1 MKTYLALISTALF
14 AALSVAP
21 AVEALHKYPAF
32 LRKSEIKISNSY
44 TPFGNRMAFS
54 RYGDDG
60 SSCIVDPNGV
70 LTWIDSQGTVRQLE
84 GTELATPMFVTNTEC
99 LVWNNRFVDYDIYPN
114 RPKAE
119 IKYFRSTTGS
129 TTVTSQLVPTEG
141 VEVSDTSPVTTTT
154 DSLNFVTFERKDNG
168 VEGVT
173 SLTIQRDTCVMRI
186 YRMTYSGAVQL
197 ISSLSFLIRGE
208 FGYSTATVAGPVQ
221 DAVSFGSDGSI
232 LVHVGEV
239 YDITYFD
246 FVDKYYWFDSSGRWI
261 SLTLPTYSDPLLMTI
276 VPARINRCIFTSNTR
291 LVYEMGTNDL
301 GIKLQE
307 QRRSPTT
314 GALIQSSVQPV
325 TGVGATETTV
335 ESSSYTKAGNKRY
348 FYTVDP
354 AIPTVLRTYRL
365 VDTGVDASFTRT
377 HQLPFSVG
385 SATVVAT
392 VNPVDGSALLYGE
405 DGLLNLWLHSGT
417 DLLVADAPGSNVSTI
432 LNSEQGTPLYV
443 TDEQA
448 VIWENARAPI
458 GDDGKIPP
466 AVITHNSRDTGTNV
480 LTPTNV
486 PVIGASVLNPIPY
499 TPSFPYWNL
508 TVLEKFAAD
517 TAYARVYYLDTVFIA
532 DRDGDGLIDT
542 SETGTGVYV
551 SPTDTGTDP
560 RNADTDNDGL
570 DDYEELYLYGTDPN
584 NSDSDGDGIFDSE
597 EVLTYSTDPTLAD
610 TDLDGINDFDEIFLL
625 HTDPNVKS
633 FGETPDPTDNVD
645 FTSTS
650 VSGNYEGL
658 VYDPASGFTFKQTL
672 SLTSKGSFTGSL
684 KGLLSD
690 SSLRGQF
697 DSTGLYTGPVTA
709 QGVTSVQMVVAPD
722 SIGRYII
729 SGSYQ
734 TTSGGTLYFELRRP
748 QYSKSNRYT
757 GPAKVTLQ
765 AGLYKDAFGP
775 QGNAVGTGTIST
787 SGQVSLTFYLPD
799 GGTQSF
805 SGPILDGDTVALFS
819 KRTSGNKPVIV
830 GSLKFEDISGVSDFD
845 GYVRLFGGS
854 SSSSAMFPTGYDQKR
869 ELLGAYYYPPAR
881 GTMPLNQ
888 FLPTSNNS
896 VFKWING
903 NFAGVNKVGTWS
915 TNASVLIPKT
925 QFDSGALS
933 FNAATGLMSVSYTRT
948 DTDLDLLKATS
959 KGHVVVQQKTATV
972 NGYYV
977 SARSAGLFEVL
988 PNSGGLPPETTAI
1001 SPKTKTM
1008 PLAGGIYSVTVT
1020 TVGAWAV
1027 VVPTTATWVSV
1038 ATNSQTGIGVLTG
1051 TGNGTVTITVQ
1062 PGVAVMRNVAE
1073 IKIAGINH
1081 TLTRDFR

>member
-1 MKTYLALISTALF
+1 MKKYLALISTVLF
-14 AALSVAP
+14 AALSFAP
-21 AVEALHKYPAF
+21 AVEEMHKFPVF
-32 LRKSEIKISNSY
+32 IRNSTIKIPNSY
-44 TPFGNRMAFS
+44 TPFGNRMTFS

-60 SSCIVDPNGV
+60 SSCLVDANGV

-84 GTELATPMFVTNTEC
+84 GTELATPLFVTNTEC
-99 LVWNNRFVDYDIYPN
+99 LVWNNRFVDYDVYPN

-119 IKYFRSTTGS
+119 IKYFRSTAGS

-141 VEVSDTSPVTTTT
+141 VEVTDTSPVTTTT
-154 DSLNFVTFERKDNG
+154 GSLNFVTFERKDNG

-197 ISSLSFLIRGE
+197 INSLSFLIRGE
-208 FGYSTATVAGPVQ
+208 FGYSTATLAGPVQ
-221 DAVSFGSDGSI
+221 DAVSFGSDGSV
-232 LVHVGEV
+232 LLHVGEV
-239 YDITYFD
+239 YDRNISD
-246 FVDKYYWFDSSGRWI
+246 FVHQYYWFDSNGRREL
-261 SLTLPTYSDPLLMTI
+261 LTLPSNGVDLLYGLPI
-276 VPARINRCIFTSNTR
+276 PARINRCIFTSNTR
-291 LVYEMGTNDL
+291 IVYELGENDDA
-301 GIKLQE
+301 IKLQE
-307 QRRSPTT
+307 QRRSPST
-314 GALIQSSVQPV
+314 GALISSATQPIS
-325 TGVGATETTV
+325 GVGATETTI
-335 ESSSYTKAGNKRY
+335 ESSSYTKAGNNRY

-354 AIPTVLRTYRL
+354 AVPKTVYTYRL
-365 VDTGVDASFTRT
+365 LDSGVDGAPRA
-377 HQLPFSVG
+377 HQLTFPVTA
-385 SATVVAT
+385 ATVVST
-392 VNPVDGSALLYGE
+392 VSPLDGSALLFGE
-405 DGLLNLWLHSGT
+405 DGISNLWLHSGIT
-417 DLLVADAPGSNVSTI
+417 GIAGNPGVNVSE
-432 LNSEQGTPLYV
+432 LPNSEKSTPLYV

-458 GDDGKIPP
+458 GDDGKVPP
-466 AVITHNSRDTGTNV
+466 AVITHYTRDTTSNV

-486 PVIGASVLNPIPY
+486 PVIGATVLNPIPY
-499 TPSFPYWNL
+499 TPSFPYWTI

-517 TAYARVYYLDTVFIA
+517 TAYARTYYLDEIFIA
-532 DRDGDGLIDT
+532 DRDGDGIIDT
-542 SETGTGVYV
+542 YETGTGVYV

-570 DDYEELYLYGTDPN
+570 TDYDELYVYGTDPN
-584 NSDSDGDGIFDSE
+584 NSDSDGDGISDND
-597 EVLTYSTDPTLAD
+597 EVSIYSTDPTLTD
-610 TDLDGINDFDEIFLL
+610 TDLDGISDYDEIFIL

-658 VYDPASGFTFKQTL
+658 VYDPASGFSFKQTL
-672 SLTSKGSFTGSL
+672 ALTSKGSFTSNL

-690 SSLRGQF
+690 GSLRGQF

-709 QGVTSVQMVVAPD
+709 QGVTFVQMVVAPD
-722 SIGRYII
+722 AFGRYII

-734 TTSGGTLYFELRRP
+734 TISGGSLYFELRRS
-748 QYSKSNRYT
+748 QYSKTNRYT
-757 GPAKVTLQ
+757 GPAKVTLH
-765 AGLYKDAFGP
+765 AALSEDAFGP

-830 GSLKFEDISGVSDFD
+830 GSLMFEDISGVSDLD
-845 GYVRLFGGS
+845 GFVRLFGGRS
-854 SSSSAMFPTGYDQKR
+854 SSSMMFPTGYDQKR
-869 ELLGAYYYPPAR
+869 QLLGAYYYPPAR
-881 GTMPLNQ
+881 GTMPINQ

-925 QFDSGALS
+925 QFDSGNLK
-933 FNAATGLMSVSYTRT
+933 FTAATGVMTVSYTRT
-948 DTDLDLLKATS
+948 DVDLDLLNAPA
-959 KGHVVVQQKTATV
+959 KGHVVVQQKNSTAS
-972 NGYYV
+972 GYYV
-977 SARSAGLFEVL
+977 SGRSAGLFEVL

-1001 SPKTKTM
+1001 SPKNKTM
-1008 PLAGGIYSVTVT
+1008 PLAGGTYSVTVT
-1020 TVGAWAV
+1020 TVGTWLV
-1027 VVPTTATWVSV
+1027 EVPTTATWVSV
-1038 ATNSQTGIGVLTG
+1038 VTNSQAGIGVNTG

-1062 PGVAVMRNVAE
+1062 PGTAVMRNEVV